1 MDINSVVRLND
12 GRTSYQVKETMDEIS
27 DELYDI
33 NYPYDPGFIKLTD
46 HAVGSVLINVSNIV
60 SVTNYDN
67 SL

>member
-12 GRTSYQVKETMDEIS
+12 GRTSYQVKETMDEFRKEVYEC
-27 DELYDI
+27 DE
-33 NYPYDPGFIKLTD
+33 NTFILLTD
-46 HAVGSVLINVSNIV
+46 VSLGKILINISNII